1 MRRYA
6 DMREN
11 GVEKFASPLLIE
23 ALELDPPPLLR
34 QHTTPPSDHH
44 PLPPGKY
51 PSPSLFA
58 SFMDHFVLYSLCV
71 YVWGG
76 GCHNLILD
84 KLGTQNE

>member
-11 GVEKFASPLLIE
+11 GVEKFASPLLKE
-23 ALELDPPPLLR
+23 ALELDPPP
-34 QHTTPPSDHH
+34 QTTPPSDH
-44 PLPPGKY
+44 LPPGKY
-51 PSPSLFA
+51 PNPSLYA

-71 YVWGG
+71 CVGG
-76 GCHNLILD
+76 GGAVCVCVCHNLILD

>member
-23 ALELDPPPLLR
+23 ALELDPPPPSSDNTSLG
-34 QHTTPPSDHH
+34 PPPPPPRKISESK
-44 PLPPGKY
+44 PLCQFYGPFC
-51 PSPSLFA
+51 SIFA
-58 SFMDHFVLYSLCV
+58 LCV
-71 YVWGG
+71 CGGGG